1 MRATRITVYAA
12 VKFVGIVKA
21 GVTVRGDQ
29 CFLARS
35 GVLTAMSP
43 KSRLHVGREVP
54 IVANDL
60 ASSPELL
67 DPEAERIWNFLTS
80 GTTYPT
86 TQHYIS
92 ASLEF

>member
-35 GVLTAMSP
+35 GVGTVMSP
-43 KSRLHVGREVP
+43 KSRLYVRREIPV
-54 IVANDL
+54 VANDR
-60 ASSPELL
+60 ANSPELL
-67 DPEAERIWNFLTS
+67 DSEAERITNFHRS

-86 TQHYIS
+86 TQGYIS

>member
-1 MRATRITVYAA
+1 MRATRVTVYAA
-12 VKFVGIVKA
+12 VKFVGIVTV
-21 GVTVRGDQ
+21 GVTVCGDQ

-35 GVLTAMSP
+35 GFLTAMSP
-43 KSRLHVGREVP
+43 KSRLCVGREVP
-54 IVANDL
+54 IVANDR

-67 DPEAERIWNFLTS
+67 DSEAERITNFHTS

>member
-1 MRATRITVYAA
+1 VYAA

-21 GVTVRGDQ
+21 GDTVRGDQ

-35 GVLTAMSP
+35 GVLAAMSP
-43 KSRLHVGREVP
+43 KSRLCVGREVP
-54 IVANDL
+54 IVANDR

-67 DPEAERIWNFLTS
+67 DPEAERITNFHTS
-80 GTTYPT
+80 GTTYPA

-92 ASLEF
+92 ASLEFETFSY